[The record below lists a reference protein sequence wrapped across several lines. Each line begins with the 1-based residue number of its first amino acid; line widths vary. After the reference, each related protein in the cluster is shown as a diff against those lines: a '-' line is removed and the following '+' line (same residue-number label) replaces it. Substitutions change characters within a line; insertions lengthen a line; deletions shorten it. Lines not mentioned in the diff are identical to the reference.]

1 MISPRESRI
10 TFIKEIRNIR
20 SPVTNQLKYD
30 ILHPSTSTQNKK
42 KTTTTTK
49 QKHSDKKQQIMIKYK
64 SLAAY
69 NIMFPIKKLSI
80 L

>member
-42 KTTTTTK
+42 QQQQQQNKNIVI
-49 QKHSDKKQQIMIKYK
+49 KKQQIMIKYK

>member
-1 MISPRESRI
+1 M
-10 TFIKEIRNIR
+10 TFYTPPPPLKIKK
-20 SPVTNQLKYD
+20 T
-30 ILHPSTSTQNKK
+30 
-42 KTTTTTK
+42 TTTTTK
-49 QKHSDKKQQIMIKYK
+49 QKHRDKKQQIMIKYK

>member
-42 KTTTTTK
+42 KQQQNK
-49 QKHSDKKQQIMIKYK
+49 NKNKKQQIMIKYK